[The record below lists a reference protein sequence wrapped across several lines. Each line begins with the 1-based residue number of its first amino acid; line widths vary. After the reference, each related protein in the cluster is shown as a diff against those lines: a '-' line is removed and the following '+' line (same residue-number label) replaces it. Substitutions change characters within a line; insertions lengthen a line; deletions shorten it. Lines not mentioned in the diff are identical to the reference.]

1 MFKIFNPWQI
11 PPPYTPIPFIH
22 NITHIILQFQQFSQN
37 TTLTQSTHSF
47 IQIHPFFTHTFYTR
61 FSTHSH
67 IVSYLIQNFKH
78 SHYQHLYLFIHLTH
92 QICSFYPL
100 TIHMPNTPIHTH
112 NKLIHDKQN
121 IAQSIPYHPN
131 IRLTCI
137 WKKYRCSSIPNINT
151 SLTTYTSVYTL

>member
-11 PPPYTPIPFIH
+11 PPLYTPIPFIH

-47 IQIHPFFTHTFYTR
+47 IQIHPTFTHTFYTR

-78 SHYQHLYLFIHLTH
+78 LHYQHLYLFIHLTH

-100 TIHMPNTPIHTH
+100 TINMPNTPIHTH
-112 NKLIHDKQN
+112 NKLIH
-121 IAQSIPYHPN
+121 S
-131 IRLTCI
+131 
-137 WKKYRCSSIPNINT
+137 
-151 SLTTYTSVYTL
+151 